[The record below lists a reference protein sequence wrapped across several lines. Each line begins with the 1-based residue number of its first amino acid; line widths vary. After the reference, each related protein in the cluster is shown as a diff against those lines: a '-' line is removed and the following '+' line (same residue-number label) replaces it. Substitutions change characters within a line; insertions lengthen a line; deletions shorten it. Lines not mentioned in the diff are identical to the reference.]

1 MIPLLNDPAPLTH
14 MVTTLCEVRIPE
26 DEIDHF
32 EDHPADLGRLVLSL
46 FSKCAVVVCGVI
58 YEETDEE
65 GDDV

>member
-1 MIPLLNDPAPLTH
+1 MIPLLDDLRPMTH
-14 MVTTLCEVRIPE
+14 LVDSFCEVRIPE

-58 YEETDEE
+58 YEDTDEE
-65 GDDV
+65 GDE